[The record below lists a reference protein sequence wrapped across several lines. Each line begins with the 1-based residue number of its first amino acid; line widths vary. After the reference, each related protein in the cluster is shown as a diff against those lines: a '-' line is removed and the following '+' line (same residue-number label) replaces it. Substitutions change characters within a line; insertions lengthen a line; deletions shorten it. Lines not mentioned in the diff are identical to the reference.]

1 MKPKPVPKLL
11 FLVTEDWYFCSH
23 RLHIALAAKSAGYD
37 VAVVTRLR
45 KHRDVI
51 EKFGIRVISF
61 ENNRGSMNPFGEL
74 LTLLRLIRIYRRER
88 PAFVHHVAMKP
99 ILIGTIAACLANRP
113 RILNAL
119 AGMGSFSLSQ
129 RKLDL
134 VLKPIFRICVAC
146 LLRRGFVLVQNHDDE
161 QLVVN
166 LGICKENI
174 FRIPGSGIDLDHF
187 SYRPELP
194 GTPVVLLTARLL
206 WDKGLAEFV
215 EAARQLRLKG
225 ISARF
230 VIAGLADTANPR
242 AVSDEDIAGWTAS
255 GWVEHLGFVE
265 DTSDLLKQSHVVCLP
280 SYREGIPKSL
290 LEAASAGRPIVTT
303 DTPGCREVVRDGEN
317 GFLVP
322 VKDATALADALEKL
336 ILNPKL
342 RERMGLQGRAIAE
355 EKFGLETVAAQ
366 TLALYQRIFL

>member
-119 AGMGSFSLSQ
+119 AGMGSFSLS
-129 RKLDL
+129 
-134 VLKPIFRICVAC
+134 
-146 LLRRGFVLVQNHDDE
+146 H
-161 QLVVN
+161 
-166 LGICKENI
+166 
-174 FRIPGSGIDLDHF
+174 
-187 SYRPELP
+187 
-194 GTPVVLLTARLL
+194 
-206 WDKGLAEFV
+206 
-215 EAARQLRLKG
+215 
-225 ISARF
+225 
-230 VIAGLADTANPR
+230 
-242 AVSDEDIAGWTAS
+242 
-255 GWVEHLGFVE
+255 
-265 DTSDLLKQSHVVCLP
+265 
-280 SYREGIPKSL
+280 
-290 LEAASAGRPIVTT
+290 
-303 DTPGCREVVRDGEN
+303 
-317 GFLVP
+317 
-322 VKDATALADALEKL
+322 
-336 ILNPKL
+336 
-342 RERMGLQGRAIAE
+342 
-355 EKFGLETVAAQ
+355 
-366 TLALYQRIFL
+366 